1 MISMPILSRAK
12 SYAWAIFSLRKRTTK
27 TIKQVFS
34 ILKILYLRVFFC
46 AASSNQT
53 SRNQKYSTGESKNW
67 YSDSF
72 KFLIQILLGFWLFYS
87 RIINSLVAIQHFN
100 SSWPTPSQW
109 KSTNMTWSW
118 EETNCSPHLLSWQ
131 KHPWFLIFS
140 PQSSPNL
147 FVILQEPQKVG
158 TIRSSSLVWKLP
170 RILHTIYFPQIPS
183 IFPSNLKCLQ
193 NFLG

>member
-1 MISMPILSRAK
+1 MQQVLTKHQGIRNIQQVRAK
-12 SYAWAIFSLRKRTTK
+12 I
-27 TIKQVFS
+27 
-34 ILKILYLRVFFC
+34 
-46 AASSNQT
+46 
-53 SRNQKYSTGESKNW
+53 G
-67 YSDSF
+67 
-72 KFLIQILLGFWLFYS
+72 IQIALNSLFRFCWGFGCLFYS